1 MSDIDQV
8 SSTNTGSSWRF
19 AYLLAA
25 LLLLIALHPFFVG
38 NVWEPL
44 VMNFF
49 FSLVI
54 IASVF
59 AVSRSTTTRAVV
71 FILAVPVLAGRWL
84 IHFFP
89 IEAAAVFGLATG
101 AAFVAFIVVRI
112 LLYVLR
118 QTTVTSDTIFA
129 ALCVYLL
136 FGLSW
141 GLVYALVEQL
151 SPGSFAFPGI
161 ELGADLLRELVY
173 FSLIT
178 LTTVGYGDT
187 TPVTPITQGFSNL
200 EAVLGQIYLAVLV
213 ARLVGIQVAQHVKA
227 DSPD

>member
-1 MSDIDQV
+1 MS
-8 SSTNTGSSWRF
+8 SSSAPPTWRF

-44 VMNFF
+44 LLNFF

-59 AVSRSTTTRAVV
+59 VVSRSTTMRMIA
-71 FILAVPVLAGRWL
+71 FILALPVLGGRWL

-89 IEAAAVFGLATG
+89 FEVLKLFALATG
-101 AAFVAFIVVRI
+101 AAFVAFVVVRI

-129 ALCVYLL
+129 ALSVYLL
-136 FGLSW
+136 VGLGW
-141 GLVYALVEQL
+141 GLIYALIEQL
-151 SPGSFAFPGI
+151 IPGSFAFPTA
-161 ELGADLLRELVY
+161 ELSTDLLRELVY
-173 FSLIT
+173 FSLVT

-187 TPVTPITQGFSNL
+187 TPVTPVAQGFSNL

-213 ARLVGIQVAQHVKA
+213 ARLVGIQVAQSMDA
-227 DSPD
+227 NSPD